1 MSSLTHGTNTS
12 DVEVTHISGN
22 GIWLLTNGQEH
33 FLPFQEFPW
42 FQDASVGQIQNVTQP
57 SVGHFY
63 WPDLDID
70 LSEKSIQDP
79 NRYPLRAR

>member
-22 GIWLLTNGQEH
+22 GIWLLANGQEL

>member
-12 DVEVTHISGN
+12 DVEVTHISRN
-22 GIWLLTNGQEH
+22 GIWLLANGQEL